1 MGTVLSFGLCIGG
14 SAIITNIAKTSAN
27 EIIISNSLGKT
38 VMDGSEKYIDNNVI
52 SVAGISDRS
61 NTPRFGNVIAMAR
74 VGLHHPIFGVRHG
87 YVDMYMMSEFPSFA
101 KNHQEVKQWTSDM
114 LSLTFMRIQYPVVN
128 EFSQL
133 IAEYG
138 IVGIILFCIPIIYLL
153 REVIRKRSILK
164 ERFDIICILIM
175 FIDQL
180 GCLFSSQFF
189 YTYPISFALLYC
201 AIFDR
206 GECSL
211 VPNR

>member
-1 MGTVLSFGLCIGG
+1 
-14 SAIITNIAKTSAN
+14 
-27 EIIISNSLGKT
+27 
-38 VMDGSEKYIDNNVI
+38 MDGSEKYIDNNVI

-74 VGLHHPIFGVRHG
+74 VGLHHPIFGAGHG

-138 IVGIILFCIPIIYLL
+138 IVGIILFCIPIIYLF

-164 ERFDIICILIM
+164 ERFDIISILIM
-175 FIDQL
+175 
-180 GCLFSSQFF
+180 
-189 YTYPISFALLYC
+189 
-201 AIFDR
+201 
-206 GECSL
+206 ECVKNL
-211 VPNR
+211 V